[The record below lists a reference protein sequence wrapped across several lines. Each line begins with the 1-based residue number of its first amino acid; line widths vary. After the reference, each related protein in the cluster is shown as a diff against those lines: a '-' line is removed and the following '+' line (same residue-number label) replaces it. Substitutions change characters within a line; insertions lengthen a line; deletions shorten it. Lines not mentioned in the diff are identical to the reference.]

1 MHSCMHIVC
10 LKSLSILF
18 YLQDSTDLQAAI
30 DEKGQN
36 ESYAIVCGDLLQPEQ
51 LMLVIDGNIVCDIDE
66 HDLPF
71 ALMSAYFVF
80 NICYVQGCHNVLK
93 FLESALLN
101 IKTKLPPSVNHFMA
115 ALSSVE

>member
-1 MHSCMHIVC
+1 MKCLLSPLSSVTNVCVCTCVREENKCTRACILIV

-36 ESYAIVCGDLLQPEQ
+36 EPYAIVCGDLLQPEQ
-51 LMLVIDGNIVCDIDE
+51 LMLVIDGHIVCDIDE
-66 HDLPF
+66 HDIPF

-80 NICYVQGCHNVLK
+80 NICYVQGCH
-93 FLESALLN
+93 S
-101 IKTKLPPSVNHFMA
+101 
-115 ALSSVE
+115 